1 MLKILLQQGSVNEK
15 SCGVERTA
23 LMMACAAGKV
33 DVVKILLENGAA
45 LEITDRCLCEI
56 MIFLNL
62 VFPLGSC

>member
-45 LEITDRCLCEI
+45 LEITDRWC
-56 MIFLNL
+56 
-62 VFPLGSC
+62 